1 MQIQSQT
8 KNTYT
13 DEVIS
18 NLQST
23 ITRYKTRT
31 LNSGLDYGLD
41 YGLNF
46 GLDLVFW
53 NFSGLPTVQVLY
65 VSSLVPKIR
74 FLCIFSAY
82 ILGLRPRQY
91 IRR

>member
-31 LNSGLDYGLD
+31 LNSGLDY
-41 YGLNF
+41 